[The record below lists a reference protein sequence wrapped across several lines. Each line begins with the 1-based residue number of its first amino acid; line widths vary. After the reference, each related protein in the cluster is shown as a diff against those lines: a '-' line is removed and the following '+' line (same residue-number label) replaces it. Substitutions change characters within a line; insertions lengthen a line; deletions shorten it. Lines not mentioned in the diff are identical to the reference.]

1 MSNAILAKKNAMK
14 ELFTPKQIA
23 KAIQVSESSIKR
35 WCDQGLIAAS
45 YTAGG
50 HRRVRVSSFLEF
62 VKTNGYQITH
72 PEELGL
78 PVAIGQSKRA
88 LELSVQPFLDSLMRG
103 DEMAARQIAVDLFLA
118 ENSVS
123 RICDE
128 VIARTFCEIGNLW
141 QCGAAEI
148 YQERRACEICQRVIY
163 ELRGLIPQA
172 PIESPIAIGG
182 TAEGDPYSLASMT
195 VELVLRDHRWN
206 ANSLGYNLPFDTLHA
221 AIKDHRPKLFWL
233 SVSHL
238 PDQERF
244 VSGYRR
250 LYEEFQGDTF
260 FVLGGR
266 AMNEE
271 LRRQIKYSVFCDT
284 LQHLEGFIESLSGKG
299 NIRREAKSEA

>member
-1 MSNAILAKKNAMK
+1 MK

-35 WCDQGLIAAS
+35 WCDQGLIATS

-50 HRRVRVSSFLEF
+50 HRRVGVSAFLEF
-62 VKTNGYQITH
+62 VKTHGYQIVQ

-88 LELSVQPFLDSLMRG
+88 LEVSIQPFLDALMRG
-103 DEMAARQIAVDLFLA
+103 DEMTARQIAVDLFLA
-118 ENSVS
+118 ENSIA

-128 VIARTFCEIGNLW
+128 VIARSFCEIGNLW
-141 QCGAAEI
+141 ECGAAEI

-163 ELRGLIPQA
+163 ELRGLIPTPPLEA
-172 PIESPIAIGG
+172 AVAIGG

-206 ANSLGYNLPFDTLHA
+206 ATSLGYNLPFDTLHA

-238 PDQERF
+238 PDQQRF
-244 VSGYRR
+244 VEGYRR

-266 AMNEE
+266 AMNED

-299 NIRREAKSEA
+299 NARREVRLHG